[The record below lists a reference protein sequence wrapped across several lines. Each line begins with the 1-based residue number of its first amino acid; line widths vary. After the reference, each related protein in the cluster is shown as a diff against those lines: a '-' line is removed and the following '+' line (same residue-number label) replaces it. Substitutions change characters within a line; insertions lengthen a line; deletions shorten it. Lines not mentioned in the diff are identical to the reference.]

1 MAVTWNA
8 ETVLAAIRK
17 GAMRGVLRA
26 IGYVEAESVRLI
38 LNTPKSGK
46 IYRRRGVEHQASAPG
61 EPFANDTG
69 RLLNSRTIEPNASDL
84 SASLVF
90 RTEYAAA
97 LEYGTRK
104 MEPRPYAMPAAMNKA
119 QAARD
124 AIAQEIQAALK

>member
-1 MAVTWNA
+1 MAVDWNA
-8 ETVLAAIRK
+8 QAVVALIRK
-17 GAMRGVLRA
+17 GAMRGVVRA
-26 IGYVEAESVRLI
+26 ITLVETEAVRLI
-38 LNTPKSGK
+38 MHTPKTGR

-69 RLLNSRTIEPNASDL
+69 RLLNSRTIEPDAQDL

-97 LEYGTRK
+97 LEYGTRT

-119 QAARD
+119 EAARD
-124 AIAQEIQAALK
+124 AIAQEIQAAFK